1 MTETDS
7 EPSFTDQPSNNAQA
21 RRQRYVRIGLW
32 LVVGTMVYNAVEA
45 VVALWAG
52 VLADS
57 VALVGFGF
65 DSVIEL
71 AAASMLL
78 WRLSLEARGRGAAV
92 VERAEQNVRR
102 FVGVTFFLLAAYVV
116 LQSIWVLWAQDAPA
130 ESLIGMILAFVSLM
144 LMPLIAL
151 WKLRVAAVINSA
163 ALRAEAK
170 ETIACSYLSF
180 CLLLGLLANAIAGW
194 WWADPVAALLMVPWL
209 IREGIEGFEEEG
221 CCGHD

>member
-7 EPSFTDQPSNNAQA
+7 EPSFTDQPSNTTHA
-21 RRQRYVRIGLW
+21 RRRRFVRIGLW

-52 VLADS
+52 MLADS

-92 VERAEQNVRR
+92 VESAEQKVRR

-116 LQSIWVLWAQDAPA
+116 IQSTWVLWVKDAPA
-130 ESLIGMILAFVSLM
+130 ESLVGMILASVSLL
-144 LMPLIAL
+144 LMPLVAL
-151 WKLRVAAVINSA
+151 WKLRVAAVINSP
-163 ALRAEAK
+163 R
-170 ETIACSYLSF
+170 TQS
-180 CLLLGLLANAIAGW
+180 GG
-194 WWADPVAALLMVPWL
+194 
-209 IREGIEGFEEEG
+209 
-221 CCGHD
+221 

>member
-92 VERAEQNVRR
+92 VERADQNVRR
-102 FVGVTFFLLAAYVV
+102 FVGVTFFLLAAYV
-116 LQSIWVLWAQDAPA
+116 LIQSIWVLWEQDAPA
-130 ESLIGMILAFVSLM
+130 ESLVGMILAFVSLL

-151 WKLRVAAVINSA
+151 K
-163 ALRAEAK
+163 
-170 ETIACSYLSF
+170 T
-180 CLLLGLLANAIAGW
+180 
-194 WWADPVAALLMVPWL
+194 
-209 IREGIEGFEEEG
+209 
-221 CCGHD
+221 

>member
-7 EPSFTDQPSNNAQA
+7 EPSFRDQPVDASYA
-21 RRQRYVRIGLW
+21 RRQRFVRIGLW
-32 LVVGTMVYNAVEA
+32 LVVGTMAYNAVEA
-45 VVALWAG
+45 VLALWAG
-52 VLADS
+52 VRADS

-65 DSVIEL
+65 DSVVEL

-78 WRLSLEARGRGAAV
+78 WRLSLDARGRGAAI
-92 VERAEQNVRR
+92 VERAEQRVRR
-102 FVGVTFFLLAAYVV
+102 FVGVTFFLLATYVV

-130 ESLIGMILAFVSLM
+130 ESLIGMILAFVSLL

-151 WKLRVAAVINSA
+151 WKLRVAVVISSP

-209 IREGIEGFEEEG
+209 VREGIEGFEEEG

>member
-1 MTETDS
+1 
-7 EPSFTDQPSNNAQA
+7 
-21 RRQRYVRIGLW
+21 L
-32 LVVGTMVYNAVEA
+32 VYNAIEA

-52 VLADS
+52 VRADS
-57 VALVGFGF
+57 VALLGFGF

-71 AAASMLL
+71 AAASLLL
-78 WRLSLEARGRGAAV
+78 WRLSLEARGSGAEV
-92 VERAEQNVRR
+92 VESAERKVRR
-102 FVGVTFFLLAAYVV
+102 FVGATFFLLAAYVV
-116 LQSIWVLWAQDAPA
+116 IQSVWVLWVQDAPA
-130 ESLIGMILAFVSLM
+130 ESLVGLVLACVSLL
-144 LMPLIAL
+144 LMPLVAL

-194 WWADPVAALLMVPWL
+194 WWADPAAALLMVPWL
-209 IREGIEGFEEEG
+209 IHEGIEGFEEEG

>member
-1 MTETDS
+1 MTEKD
-7 EPSFTDQPSNNAQA
+7 
-21 RRQRYVRIGLW
+21 YVRIGLW
-32 LVVGTMVYNAVEA
+32 LVVGTMAYNTIEA

-52 VLADS
+52 IRADS
-57 VALVGFGF
+57 VLLVGFGF

-78 WRLSLEARGRGAAV
+78 WRLSLEARGSRAAV
-92 VERAEQNVRR
+92 VESAERKVRR
-102 FVGVTFFLLAAYVV
+102 FVGVTFFLLAAYVIF
-116 LQSIWVLWAQDAPA
+116 QSIWVLWVQDAPA
-130 ESLIGMILAFVSLM
+130 ESLVGLVLASVSLV

-151 WKLRVAAVINSA
+151 WKLRVASVINSA

-170 ETIACSYLSF
+170 ETIACSYLSL
-180 CLLLGLLANAIAGW
+180 CLLLGLLANAAAGW

-209 IREGIEGFEEEG
+209 IHEGIEGFEEEG

>member
-1 MTETDS
+1 VTDTESD
-7 EPSFTDQPSNNAQA
+7 PAFTDPYDDAKHAKLQHF
-21 RRQRYVRIGLW
+21 VRVGLW
-32 LVVGTMVYNAVEA
+32 LVVATMVYNAIEA

-52 VLADS
+52 VSADS

-78 WRLSLEARGRGAAV
+78 WRLSLEARGSDAAAV
-92 VERAEQNVRR
+92 ESAERKVRR
-102 FVGVTFFLLAAYVV
+102 FVGATFFLLAAYVIF
-116 LQSIWVLWAQDAPA
+116 QSIWVLWKRDAPS
-130 ESLIGMILAFVSLM
+130 ESWIGLVLAFVSLL
-144 LMPLIAL
+144 LMPLVAL

-180 CLLLGLLANAIAGW
+180 CLLLGLLANAVAGW

-209 IREGIEGFEEEG
+209 IHEGMEGFEEDG
-221 CCGHD
+221 CCGHA